1 MVDTIWRWAKRTPVQ
16 SFILC
21 PIAII
26 VVELLQFG
34 KVTLVP
40 WGAALLVWGYLQYR
54 LTGNYRHPLAGG
66 SSGMTTPP
74 DRLIESGPYRF
85 TRNPMYLGLVLVTL
99 GIALCAGVWP
109 MFLAPVATFATA
121 NWAHI
126 PFEEAKMRR
135 QFGADFEAYTSKVRR
150 WI

>member
-1 MVDTIWRWAKRTPVQ
+1 M
-16 SFILC
+16 L
-21 PIAII
+21 IALGISDMADWPRISDVPGMIPLGVVLII
-26 VVELLQFG
+26 IGVALSVSAAFLFRREGTELNPTSITNRKL
-34 KVTLVP
+34 VT
-40 WGAALLVWGYLQYR
+40 
-54 LTGNYRHPLAGG
+54 
-66 SSGMTTPP
+66 
-74 DRLIESGPYRF
+74 SGPFSF

-99 GIALCAGVWP
+99 GIAFCAGVWP